1 MPPHVE
7 MLRRRGPGRRRGGWS
22 GVTLVALALLLLAGC
37 AVGGATGGQ
46 TLTQQGNQRILSLAV
61 DHFHPQLIYAG
72 GDSGTVFNARGDRS
86 VLFNNNSGIPSGVSI
101 AAILPDTR
109 TAGVVYA
116 GTSNGVYKT
125 TDYGQTWRAISS
137 GLPSGDTIAVL
148 VFTQTHALLAGTVQH
163 GVYASANGGAWT
175 ASNSGLPAQA
185 VNVNAL
191 LTDPSA
197 GVVYLAMDQ
206 VGLFAST
213 DGGQHWQR
221 SGQGIPSAANPLSL
235 AELPTKGLNSAGP
248 TLYAGTSRG
257 LFASKDGGSTW
268 TALATQAVP
277 EPVTALATDPA
288 QPGALYAGTSTRVLR
303 STDGGATWTPLI
315 TSFSKPV
322 LAVVVVE
329 TGGQPVVLA
338 TNDQVYRYPA
348 LTTTGGSPAGAILFL
363 LVLLLVL
370 ATGFW
375 AFRRVRSQ
383 MRETMAHQQRQLAA
397 REGAEGETAPP
408 AEDASPSSVSQNGHR
423 PG

>member
-1 MPPHVE
+1 V
-7 MLRRRGPGRRRGGWS
+7 R
-22 GVTLVALALLLLAGC
+22 
-37 AVGGATGGQ
+37 
-46 TLTQQGNQRILSLAV
+46 
-61 DHFHPQLIYAG
+61 
-72 GDSGTVFNARGDRS
+72 
-86 VLFNNNSGIPSGVSI
+86 I
-101 AAILPDTR
+101 AAILPDTQ
-109 TAGVVYA
+109 TAGVVYI

-125 TDYGQTWRAISS
+125 TDYGQTWRASGS
-137 GLPSGDTIAVL
+137 GLPSGDTIGAL
-148 VFTQTHALLAGTVQH
+148 AFAAHTRTLLAGTVQH
-163 GVYASANGGAWT
+163 GVFASADGGATWA
-175 ASNSGLPAQA
+175 ASNSGLPAKA

-191 LTDPSA
+191 LADPDA
-197 GVVYLAMDQ
+197 GIVYLAMDQ

-213 DGGQHWQR
+213 DDGQHWQR

-235 AELPTKGLNSAGP
+235 AELPTKGLSSAGP
-248 TLYAGTSRG
+248 TLYVGTSRG

-268 TALATQAVP
+268 TALATQTIP

-288 QPGALYAGTSTRVLR
+288 HPGALYAGTSSRALR

-329 TGGQPVVLA
+329 TGGQPVVFA

-383 MRETMAHQQRQLAA
+383 MRETMAHQQRQLAE
-397 REGAEGETAPP
+397 REGAEGETQPP

>member
-1 MPPHVE
+1 V
-7 MLRRRGPGRRRGGWS
+7 RRRGWWS
-22 GVTLVALALLLLAGC
+22 GVTLVALVLVLLAGC

-46 TLTQQGNQRILSLAV
+46 TLSQQGNQRILSLAV

-86 VLFNNNSGIPSGVSI
+86 VLFNNKSGIPSGVSI

-148 VFTQTHALLAGTVQH
+148 TFAAQTHTLLAGTVQH
-163 GVYASANGGAWT
+163 GVYASADGGAWS
-175 ASNSGLPAQA
+175 ASNSGLPAKA

-191 LTDPSA
+191 LADPDA
-197 GVVYLAMDQ
+197 GIVYLAMDQ

-213 DGGQHWQR
+213 DDGQHWQR

-235 AELPTKGLNSAGP
+235 AELPTKGLNSGGP

-268 TALATQAVP
+268 TALATQTIP

-288 QPGALYAGTSTRVLR
+288 HPGALYAGTSSRALR

-329 TGGQPVVLA
+329 TGGQPVVFA

-383 MRETMAHQQRQLAA
+383 MRETMAHQQRQLAE
-397 REGAEGETAPP
+397 REGAEGETQPP

>member
-1 MPPHVE
+1 MGT
-7 MLRRRGPGRRRGGWS
+7 LRRRGPGSRRGWWS
-22 GVTLVALALLLLAGC
+22 GVTFVALALLLLAGC

-46 TLTQQGNQRILSLAV
+46 TLSQQGSQRVLSLAV

-86 VLFNNNSGIPSGVSI
+86 VLFANKSGIPSGVSI
-101 AAILPDTR
+101 ATILPDTQ

-116 GTSNGVYKT
+116 GTSDGVYKT
-125 TDYGQTWRAISS
+125 SDFGQTWRAIGS
-137 GLPSGDTIAVL
+137 GLPSGDTIGVL
-148 VFTQTHALLAGTVQH
+148 AFAARTHTLLAGTVQH
-163 GVYASANGGAWT
+163 GVYSSADGGAIWT
-175 ASNSGLPAQA
+175 ASNAGLPAKA

-191 LTDPSA
+191 LSDPNA

-206 VGLFAST
+206 VGLFSST
-213 DGGQHWQR
+213 DDGQRWQR
-221 SGQGIPSAANPLSL
+221 SGQGIPSAANTLSL
-235 AELPTKGLNSAGP
+235 TELLTKGVNSAGP

-257 LFASKDGGSTW
+257 LFTSTDGGAHW
-268 TALATQAVP
+268 TSLAAQAIG

-288 QPGALYAGTSTRVLR
+288 QPGALYAGTATRVLR
-303 STDGGATWTPLI
+303 SMDGGATWTPLI

-322 LAVVVVE
+322 LTVVVVE
-329 TGGQPVVLA
+329 TGGHPVVFA

-375 AFRRVRSQ
+375 AFRRVRRQ
-383 MRETMAHQQRQLAA
+383 MSETLAHQQQQLAE
-397 REGAEGETAPP
+397 REAGEGEKQPS
-408 AEDASPSSVSQNGHR
+408 AEDDSPSPASRNGHR